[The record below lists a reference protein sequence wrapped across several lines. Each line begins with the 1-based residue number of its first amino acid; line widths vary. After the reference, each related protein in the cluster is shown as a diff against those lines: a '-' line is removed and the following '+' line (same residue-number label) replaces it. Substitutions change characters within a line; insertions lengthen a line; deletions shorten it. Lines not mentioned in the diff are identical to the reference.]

1 MAPPSKGNAAGFHSM
16 QIGILDS
23 TGICTGQVAGSDGV
37 TSSMLR
43 VRGGTAASFNP
54 VSATSIEFND
64 ADGVEG
70 NMSFGGGNQGPFQ
83 VTVDRVD
90 ADAIA
95 LAGGSLVDI
104 TTNSFF
110 TIFSTNPK
118 NTTPPDMCMILTQ
131 KFQSRVSASSG
142 VTYYKNHII
151 PVCQIRTLAGG
162 LGHQAKQPWTFE
174 VTPQFATKL
183 PNGEAFGSNQ
193 GWTDNETDILWM
205 NTQYPIAYTYF
216 QGDNSETTFITGF
229 RPISTVITLGGT
241 PNWYTEDGTQEA
253 LTSIVTATGV
263 ATPDGAP
270 ASGVKAALIYQTEFA
285 AI

>member
-16 QIGILDS
+16 QIGIVDS

-43 VRGGTAASFNP
+43 VRGGQSASFNP
-54 VSATSIEFND
+54 VSPTNVEFND
-64 ADGVEG
+64 ADAVEG
-70 NMSFGGGNQGPFQ
+70 TMSFGGGHQGPFQ

-95 LAGGSLVDI
+95 LANGSNVDI

-110 TIFSTNPK
+110 TFFGTNPR
-118 NTTPPDMCMILTQ
+118 NTMLPDMCMILTQ

-174 VTPQFATKL
+174 VTPHFTSKF
-183 PNGEAFGSNQ
+183 PNGVAFGANQ
-193 GWTDNETDILWM
+193 GWTDNETDILWGIAD
-205 NTQYPIAYTYF
+205 YPIALTYF
-216 QGDNSETTFITGF
+216 QGDNAETTFVAGF
-229 RPISTVITLGGT
+229 RPISTVVTLGAT
-241 PNWYTEDGTQEA
+241 PNWYTEGGTPEA
-253 LTSIVTATGV
+253 LTSIVPATGV
-263 ATPDGAP
+263 ATPDAAP
-270 ASGVKAALIYQTEFA
+270 GTGVKSVLIYHTEFE